1 MSGASDDVQSIANC
15 RVCQRSGLPI
25 LPLRYA
31 VTRTDGGDQAGH
43 PPGPEIHG
51 PLIDETV
58 RGINLPD
65 GQHYTMRLLR
75 EGYLYVFN
83 ELRGRWTGYTVTEK
97 GYLIEYVDL
106 SHDVVSSLDPDK
118 PQPIDGR
125 LEPPAEKQEFACNS
139 SPDHVHPGRCVMIP
153 DADKA
158 GDVYF
163 VFSEVAWTKRVWKKY
178 AVNENSRREY
188 MRKIS
193 LSDWRGKQGEHIDSL
208 DKVEEYLA
216 EAKYRWVPP
225 SHSNN
230 SAPSEGDDGE
240 STAFSSSPFSMN
252 GMREQVEPLSSWA
265 RLQAQPL
272 NMDAAVIGLVD
283 PVAVAMEIKELSR
296 ERVLDWTSEPDRKRK
311 HESAVM
317 IQTVKA
323 AVENGAE
330 AATAES
336 RSMLMGVLGA
346 IMPAHVG
353 AAYGG
358 QPGLS
363 GVARAMDEAKKLSED
378 DINLV
383 HERAWEKYKER
394 YDFSAH
400 ETFLK
405 VEYPTQLNEFEEK
418 LSNPLDRA
426 YVDWLESSP
435 LKNGFKHNYDRK
447 SISSGVFYVM
457 ALYRLIKDAS
467 YSKIVFSYLEKCLGD
482 DPENDDAIL
491 SRGFCFNNDSLVA
504 SWSSIGGS
512 AYEPQG
518 GWDGVASSLWGA
530 INSALG
536 GFTDRQRKDAMKTL
550 SHYTY
555 EYSGALIKKLQQVYD
570 MSSGEM
576 VASSSEIRV
585 VAMLGGVAKGYNT
598 NYRLVEVEARAT
610 GQQIKKITQNLVR
623 GISGEVRYN
632 GPSEVGAVFDPI
644 DERYTYKGLL
654 LVESQT
660 EFSVSIKMTAEELDG
675 YAQSTIRRMTN
686 LEAGGHFVSAM
697 LAIYSFGSTWDEF
710 SKKASV
716 KSIAGLSSGLTTIA
730 GSLME
735 GAGAALRN
743 TAFGSAELA
752 RTFQI
757 SQTAISTR
765 AAGIGAAGKLVG
777 TIGAVISGV
786 LMFWDGLEN
795 RNVSPLYGYSTMALG
810 VSMFLVGVITFF
822 AGTGVGIVLSLII
835 SAIMV
840 AVGFLRP
847 DEVDKWLDKT
857 IFFGEH
863 RDGSFSNISAQRE
876 SMLAMSDGNEED

>member
-1 MSGASDDVQSIANC
+1 MSGASEDVQSIANC

-58 RGINLPD
+58 SEINLPD

-83 ELRGRWTGYTVTEK
+83 ELRGRWTGYSVTEK

-106 SHDVVSSLDPDK
+106 SHDVVSSLDPDS
-118 PQPIDGR
+118 PQSIDGR
-125 LEPPAEKQEFACNS
+125 LEPPVEKQEFTCNV
-139 SPDHVHPGRCVMIP
+139 SPDHAHPGRCVMIP

-178 AVNENSRREY
+178 AANEDSSRDY

-193 LSDWRGKQGEHIDSL
+193 LADWREKQAEYVDSL

-225 SHSNN
+225 SHSNG
-230 SAPSEGDDGE
+230 SAPSEDNVMR
-240 STAFSSSPFSMN
+240 STAFNSSPFPMD
-252 GMREQVEPLSSWA
+252 GMREQIEPLSSWA
-265 RLQAQPL
+265 RLQAKPL

-296 ERVLDWTSEPDRKRK
+296 ERVLEWANEPDRKRK
-311 HESAVM
+311 HESAAM
-317 IQTVKA
+317 IQTVRS

-330 AATAES
+330 VATAES
-336 RSMLMGVLGA
+336 RSALMGVLGA

-363 GVARAMDEAKKLSED
+363 GVARAMEEAKRLSED

-383 HERAWEKYKER
+383 HKRAWEKYKER
-394 YDFSAH
+394 YNFSAH

-405 VEYPTQLNEFEEK
+405 VEYPTQLNDFEEK
-418 LSNPLDRA
+418 FSRPLDRA
-426 YVDWLESSP
+426 YVGWLESSL
-435 LKNGFKHNYDRK
+435 LKNGFKYNYDKK
-447 SISSGVFYVM
+447 SISSGVHYVM
-457 ALYRLIKDAS
+457 ALYLLIKDAS
-467 YSKIVFSYLEKCLGD
+467 YSKIVFGHLERCLED

-504 SWSSIGGS
+504 SWNSIGQS
-512 AYEPQG
+512 TYEPQG
-518 GWDGVASSLWGA
+518 GWDGVASNLWGV

-536 GFTDRQRKDAMKTL
+536 DLTDRQRKDAMKTL

-555 EYSGALIKKLQQVYD
+555 EYSGGLIKKLQQVYD
-570 MSSGEM
+570 MASGEM
-576 VASSSEIRV
+576 VGSSSEIRV
-585 VAMLGGVAKGYNT
+585 VAMMGGVAKAHNA

-623 GISGEVRYN
+623 GISREAYYS
-632 GPSEVGAVFDPI
+632 GPSEVRAVFDPL
-644 DERYTYKGLL
+644 DERYKYKGLL

-660 EFSVSIKMTAEELDG
+660 EVSVSVKLTAEEFDS
-675 YAQSTIRRMTN
+675 YAQSTIRRMTS

-697 LAIYSFGSTWDEF
+697 FAIYSFGSVWDEF

-716 KSIAGLSSGLTTIA
+716 KSITGLSSGIATIT

-735 GAGAALRN
+735 SAGAALRN
-743 TAFGSAELA
+743 TAFGSAELT

-757 SQTAISTR
+757 SQITASTR

-810 VSMFLVGVITFF
+810 VSMFLVGIITFF
-822 AGTGVGIVLSLII
+822 AGTGVGIILSLII

-857 IFFGEH
+857 IFFGSN
-863 RDGSFSNISAQRE
+863 RDGSFPSIKAQRE
-876 SMLAMSDGNEED
+876 SMLAMSDGNEEN